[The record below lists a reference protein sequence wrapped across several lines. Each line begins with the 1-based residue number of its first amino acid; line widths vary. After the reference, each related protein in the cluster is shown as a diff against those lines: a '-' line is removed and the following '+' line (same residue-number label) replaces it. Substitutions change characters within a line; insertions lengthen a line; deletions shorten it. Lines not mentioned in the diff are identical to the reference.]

1 MISFS
6 EIETTS
12 KRASKA
18 AGFSWGIAE
27 EIGKSIKSLELF
39 GLPGIINLNLYL
51 KRIKKR
57 HPKKIKKI
65 EKIEKENKTEDKELC
80 PIYSGVAF
88 LDRCMELEKLQS
100 LKFYNVSYPLL
111 MLPFISRAS
120 EIMSKKI
127 LIQYDNASFL
137 LNFDKSIFSKN
148 INKQAQPLTKV
159 LNIEFVENK
168 NSFSEQ
174 DWKELYKLS
183 EETFVDESDASKIK
197 AAGAGLT
204 DND

>member
-1 MISFS
+1 MRSFS
-6 EIETTS
+6 EIDTTA

-27 EIGKSIKSLELF
+27 EIGKSIRSLELF
-39 GLPGIINLNLYL
+39 GLPGIINLKNYL
-51 KRIKKR
+51 KKIKQK
-57 HPKKIKKI
+57 HPKKIA
-65 EKIEKENKTEDKELC
+65 KIEKENKIDGRELC
-80 PIYSGVAF
+80 PIYSGVAL
-88 LDRCMELEKLQS
+88 LDSCLELEKLKS
-100 LKFYNVSYPLL
+100 IKFYNLSYPLL
-111 MLPFISRAS
+111 ILPFISKAS
-120 EIMSKKI
+120 EIISKKI
-127 LIQYDNASFL
+127 LVQYDNTSFL

-148 INKQAQPLTKV
+148 IDKQVQSLANV
-159 LNIEFVENK
+159 VNIEFIENK

-183 EETFVDESDASKIK
+183 EETFVDESDSSKAK

>member
-1 MISFS
+1 MRSFS
-6 EIETTS
+6 EIETVS

-51 KRIKKR
+51 KKIKTN
-57 HPKKIKKI
+57 HPKKIQKI
-65 EKIEKENKTEDKELC
+65 ENENKTNDKELC

-88 LDRCMELEKLQS
+88 LDRCTELEKLKS
-100 LKFYNVSYPLL
+100 IKFYNVSYPLL
-111 MLPFISRAS
+111 MLPFISIAS
-120 EIMSKKI
+120 ELLGKKI
-127 LIQYDNASFL
+127 VIQYNNTSFL

-148 INKQAQPLTKV
+148 IDKQAQFQANIV
-159 LNIEFVENK
+159 NIEFIENK

-183 EETFVDESDASKIK
+183 EETFVEESDSSRTK

>member
-39 GLPGIINLNLYL
+39 GLPGVINLNLYL
-51 KRIKKR
+51 KKIKKK

-65 EKIEKENKTEDKELC
+65 EKENKAEDKELC

-88 LDRCMELEKLQS
+88 LDRSMELEGLQS

-111 MLPFISRAS
+111 MLPFVSRAS

-127 LIQYDNASFL
+127 LMQYDNASFL
-137 LNFDKSIFSKN
+137 LNFDKSVFSKN
-148 INKQAQPLTKV
+148 IDKQAQSLTKE
-159 LNIEFVENK
+159 LNIELIENK
-168 NSFSEQ
+168 NSFLEQ

-183 EETFVDESDASKIK
+183 EETFVEESDSSKSK

>member
-1 MISFS
+1 MRSFS
-6 EIETTS
+6 EIDTTA

-27 EIGKSIKSLELF
+27 EIGKSIRSLELF
-39 GLPGIINLNLYL
+39 GLPGIINLKNYL
-51 KRIKKR
+51 KKIKQK
-57 HPKKIKKI
+57 HPKKIA
-65 EKIEKENKTEDKELC
+65 KIEKENKIDDRELC
-80 PIYSGVAF
+80 PIYSGIAL
-88 LDRCMELEKLQS
+88 LDSCLELEKLKS
-100 LKFYNVSYPLL
+100 IKFYNLSYPLL
-111 MLPFISRAS
+111 ILPFISKAS
-120 EIMSKKI
+120 EIISKKI
-127 LIQYDNASFL
+127 LIQYDNTSFL

-148 INKQAQPLTKV
+148 IDKQVQSLANV
-159 LNIEFVENK
+159 VNIEFIENK

-183 EETFVDESDASKIK
+183 EETFVDESDSSKAK

>member
-1 MISFS
+1 MITFS
-6 EIETTS
+6 EIETTT

-18 AGFSWGIAE
+18 AGFSWGVAE
-27 EIGKSIKSLELF
+27 EIGKSIRSLELF
-39 GLPGIINLNLYL
+39 GLPGIINLNQYL
-51 KRIKKR
+51 
-57 HPKKIKKI
+57 KKIKEKHPTKI
-65 EKIEKENKTEDKELC
+65 SKIGKENKANDKELC

-88 LDRCMELEKLQS
+88 LDRCLELEKLKS

-127 LIQYDNASFL
+127 LVQFDSSSFL

-148 INKQAQPLTKV
+148 IEKQSQSIAKLV
-159 LNIEFVENK
+159 NIEFMENK

-174 DWKELYKLS
+174 EWKELYKLS
-183 EETFVDESDASKIK
+183 EETFVDESDSLKETG
-197 AAGAGLT
+197 AGAGLT

>member
-1 MISFS
+1 MRSFS
-6 EIETTS
+6 EIDTTA

-18 AGFSWGIAE
+18 AGFSWGMAE
-27 EIGKSIKSLELF
+27 EIGKSIRSLELF
-39 GLPGIINLNLYL
+39 GLPGILNLNNYL
-51 KRIKKR
+51 KKIKQE
-57 HPKKIKKI
+57 HPKKI
-65 EKIEKENKTEDKELC
+65 EKIEKENKTSDKELC

-88 LDRCMELEKLQS
+88 LDRCLELEKLKS
-100 LKFYNVSYPLL
+100 IKFYNVSYPLL

-127 LIQYDNASFL
+127 LVQYDNTSFL
-137 LNFDKSIFSKN
+137 LNFDKSIYSKN
-148 INKQAQPLTKV
+148 IDKQAQPLANV
-159 LNIEFVENK
+159 ISIEFIENK

-183 EETFVDESDASKIK
+183 EETFVDESDSSKEK

>member
-1 MISFS
+1 MITFS
-6 EIETTS
+6 EIETTT

-18 AGFSWGIAE
+18 AGFSWGVSE
-27 EIGKSIKSLELF
+27 EIGKSIRSLELF
-39 GLPGIINLNLYL
+39 GLPGIINLNKYL
-51 KRIKKR
+51 KKIKKK
-57 HPKKIKKI
+57 HPKKITKI
-65 EKIEKENKTEDKELC
+65 EKKNKTKDKELC

-88 LDRCMELEKLQS
+88 LDRCLELEKLKT

-120 EIMSKKI
+120 EMMSKKI
-127 LIQYDNASFL
+127 LVQFDKSSFL

-148 INKQAQPLTKV
+148 IEKQSQSHAKV
-159 LNIEFVENK
+159 INIEFMENK

-174 DWKELYKLS
+174 DWMELYKLS
-183 EETFVDESDASKIK
+183 EETFVDESDSQKK
-197 AAGAGLT
+197 TGAGAGLT

>member
-1 MISFS
+1 MITFS
-6 EIETTS
+6 EIETTV

-27 EIGKSIKSLELF
+27 EIGKSIMSLELF
-39 GLPGIINLNLYL
+39 GLPGIINLNHYL
-51 KRIKKR
+51 KKIKKK
-57 HPKKIKKI
+57 HPKKITKI
-65 EKIEKENKTEDKELC
+65 EKKNKIGDKELC

-88 LDRCMELEKLQS
+88 LDRCLELEKLKS

-127 LIQYDNASFL
+127 LVQFDNSSFL

-148 INKQAQPLTKV
+148 IKKQVHSQAKV
-159 LNIEFVENK
+159 VNIEFIENK

-174 DWKELYKLS
+174 DWKQLYKLS
-183 EETFVDESDASKIK
+183 EETFVDESDSLKK
-197 AAGAGLT
+197 TGAGAGLT